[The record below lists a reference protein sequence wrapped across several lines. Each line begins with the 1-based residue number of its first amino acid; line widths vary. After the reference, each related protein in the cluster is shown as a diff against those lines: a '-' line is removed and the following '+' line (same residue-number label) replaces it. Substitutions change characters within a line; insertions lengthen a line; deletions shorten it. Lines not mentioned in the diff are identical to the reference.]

1 MEAAIATTALGH
13 KALVEIA
20 ACATRR
26 KSAVCHQVAFG
37 TALDRL
43 YAEWGLAGNPSRIAR
58 AEWTARMLSMNLLAI
73 ATIAMAIVAAQALH
87 FLPTPCQN
95 FRKHLRGVRGL
106 AYSRQYGPCAAR
118 TRASTRSARRGS
130 PVIARS
136 TRSSPRIA
144 ANVASTPSTMAFR
157 S

>member
-1 MEAAIATTALGH
+1 M
-13 KALVEIA
+13 
-20 ACATRR
+20 
-26 KSAVCHQVAFG
+26 G
-37 TALDRL
+37 TCR
-43 YAEWGLAGNPSRIAR
+43 PSRIAR

-73 ATIAMAIVAAQALH
+73 ATIAMAIVAAQALL
-87 FLPTPCQN
+87 LPTPCQN

-130 PVIARS
+130 PVTARS